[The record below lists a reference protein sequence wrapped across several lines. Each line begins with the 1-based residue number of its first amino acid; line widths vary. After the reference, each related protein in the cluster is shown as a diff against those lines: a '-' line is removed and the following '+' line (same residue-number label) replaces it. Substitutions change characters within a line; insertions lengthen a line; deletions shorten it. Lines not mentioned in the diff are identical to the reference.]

1 MSKASGV
8 ITDSKSFTGKFGPMW
23 NMTVNGTRYGT
34 GKASGG
40 NVGDFVEFDVEQKGE
55 FFNAKNIVNKGPPRT
70 EVSAPASNAPRPK
83 ADMSKEDWAR
93 KDDTVTFLSSRN
105 AANTLLIAAL
115 NKDLIPAPGKTK
127 NWIDVLEAMS
137 DELTLRFFNSSK
149 NLGAKT
155 SKLAAQP
162 VDEGDFKDDEIAF

>member
-8 ITDSKSFTGKFGPMW
+8 ITDNKSFAGKYGPMW

-55 FFNAKNIVNKGPPRT
+55 FSNAKNIVNKGPPRT
-70 EVSAPASNAPRPK
+70 EVSAPVQNAPRPK
-83 ADMSKEDWAR
+83 ADMSKEDWAH
-93 KDDTVTFLSSRN
+93 KDKTIAYQAARN
-105 AANTLLIAAL
+105 AANNLLIAAL
-115 NKDLIPAPGKTK
+115 NKDLIPAPGRTK

-137 DELTLRFFNSSK
+137 DELTLRFFNSSQ

-155 SKLAAQP
+155 SKPAAQP
-162 VDEGDFKDDEIAF
+162 ADEGDFKDDEIAF